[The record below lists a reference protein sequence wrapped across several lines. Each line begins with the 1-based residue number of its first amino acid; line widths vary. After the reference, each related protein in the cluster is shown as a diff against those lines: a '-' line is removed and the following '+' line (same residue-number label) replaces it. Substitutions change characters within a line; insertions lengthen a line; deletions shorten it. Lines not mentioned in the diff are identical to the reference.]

1 MMEDSADDYLL
12 RGILGAALAG
22 VAVASAYY
30 LTRPVPETPLVP
42 LHNQSPVL
50 EVSSNCFI
58 FLFVLLHYNNK

>member
-50 EVSSNCFI
+50 EVSTI
-58 FLFVLLHYNNK
+58 FFCIIIET

>member
-1 MMEDSADDYLL
+1 MEDSADDYLL
-12 RGILGAALAG
+12 RGIIGAALAG

-50 EVSSNCFI
+50 EVSTIILLMFI
-58 FLFVLLHYNNK
+58 LLQYVNIS